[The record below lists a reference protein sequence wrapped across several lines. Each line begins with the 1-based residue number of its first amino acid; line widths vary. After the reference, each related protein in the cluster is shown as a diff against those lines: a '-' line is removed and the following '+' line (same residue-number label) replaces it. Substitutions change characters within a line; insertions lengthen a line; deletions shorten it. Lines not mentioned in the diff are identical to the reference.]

1 MHTETKHTA
10 IPASVKAAVA
20 RRDCSGGRISTCII
34 CGAPGAPVAHVVRR
48 SQGGRGDTERN
59 IVTLCNR
66 CHMAYDEGLFVK
78 QLKPLGFHS
87 QQEIKEYIYAYM
99 EGHYPGWTPESVKYQ
114 KWGDKN
120 D

>member
-1 MHTETKHTA
+1 MHRQTKATS

-20 RRDCSGGRISTCII
+20 LRDCSGGHPATCII
-34 CGAPGAPVAHVVRR
+34 CGAPGAPHCHVVRR

-66 CHMAYDEGLFVK
+66 CHLAFDEGLFVK
-78 QLKPLGFHS
+78 QLKPLGFEN
-87 QQEIKEYIYAYM
+87 QQEIKEYIYNYM
-99 EGHYPGWTPESVKYQ
+99 RSMYEGWTPESVKYH
-114 KWGDKN
+114 KWGIQD